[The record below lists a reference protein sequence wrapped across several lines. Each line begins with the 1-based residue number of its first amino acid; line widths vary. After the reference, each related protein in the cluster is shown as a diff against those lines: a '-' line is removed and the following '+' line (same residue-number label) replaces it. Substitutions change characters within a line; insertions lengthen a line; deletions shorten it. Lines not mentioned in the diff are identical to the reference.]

1 MSQDKVS
8 VRLLTTAVFVVG
20 IFVFLAL
27 PFLPGR
33 PKSPVIRPVTIPHH
47 AQEPNER
54 FMVAFGDSYSRS
66 GFQMNFTYT
75 RTGPG
80 VDDMERT
87 ERPNGELVDGPSAE
101 NPIGNPA
108 LPGNTS
114 SGGQNWATYMATEF
128 NTTLTLAYIFARSA
142 AVVDAE
148 VIPSRSKSSFSF
160 AQQIVHFKD
169 TIGHRP
175 HYAAW
180 TAKSIVAIVW
190 FGFNDL
196 SVVSH
201 KRGQGRVLEAANR
214 RIFELSQILYDTG
227 IRNFIFI
234 EIPPKELFPSHQAK
248 KSNDTHHSYEMVSY
262 AVNRWNSLL
271 RQNTVLFR
279 RTHTDAKVTYVE
291 VWDIFYEAFL
301 RPQSLGLQNST
312 CVDPSGKDCLW
323 ANTGHPGEKIHRLIG
338 ARVAEKAWG

>member
-8 VRLLTTAVFVVG
+8 ARLLTTAVFITG
-20 IFVFLAL
+20 ILVFLAL

-33 PKSPVIRPVTIPHH
+33 PKQNGVKPVRILLHSEEPHEPNEPNESN
-47 AQEPNER
+47 APNER
-54 FMVAFGDSYSRS
+54 FLVAFGDSYSRS
-66 GFQMNFTYT
+66 GFRTNYTYT

-80 VDDMERT
+80 VDDMQRT
-87 ERPNGELVDGPSAE
+87 ERPKGDRVDAPSAL

-114 SGGQNWATYMATEF
+114 SGGNNWATYMATEF

-160 AQQIVHFKD
+160 AQQIVHFQD
-169 TIGHRP
+169 AIGHRP

-180 TAKSIVAIVW
+180 TANNIVATVW

-196 SVVSH
+196 SVVSQ
-201 KRGQGRVLEAANR
+201 KGGQARALAAANR
-214 RIFELSQILYDTG
+214 RIFDLSQILYDTG
-227 IRNFIFI
+227 IRNFVFI
-234 EIPPKELFPSHQAK
+234 EVPPKELFPSHQAK
-248 KSNDTHHSYEMVSY
+248 KYNDTHH
-262 AVNRWNSLL
+262 
-271 RQNTVLFR
+271 RQNTIRFR
-279 RTHTDAKVTYVE
+279 KAHPDAKVACVE

-301 RPQSLGLQNST
+301 RPQSLGAPNST
-312 CVDPSGKDCLW
+312 CLDPSGKGCTMTDYQEEL
-323 ANTGHPGEKIHRLIG
+323 
-338 ARVAEKAWG
+338 VA